1 MIEFLCVRGGNRSGN
16 RRETAASFHRRH
28 DGWIVRA
35 LCVDGKS
42 RSSSNNPSGV
52 DGACS
57 CDLCVWELCVQR
69 RAAPRRTAAPSPV
82 RTFVSNGRLI
92 QRCARGKAVSKFQ
105 EPPLQDDCA
114 LGALACGRLGSE

>member
-69 RAAPRRTAAPSPV
+69 RAVPDCCPFPCSDLRVER
-82 RTFVSNGRLI
+82 
-92 QRCARGKAVSKFQ
+92 
-105 EPPLQDDCA
+105 PPHPA
-114 LGALACGRLGSE
+114 LRAG